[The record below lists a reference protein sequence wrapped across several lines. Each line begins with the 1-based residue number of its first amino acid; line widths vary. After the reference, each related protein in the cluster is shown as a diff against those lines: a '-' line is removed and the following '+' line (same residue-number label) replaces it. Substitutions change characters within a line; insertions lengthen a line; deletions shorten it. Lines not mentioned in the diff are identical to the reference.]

1 VKANASRSLLRR
13 YAGEMD
19 VEEVAAMW
27 GTKAKALQ
35 VIGLA
40 LNVLGT
46 ALIFLFAYP
55 GSDERRG
62 AMFVRVTRMALLLM
76 FCGFMLQLVAAYD
89 PT

>member
-1 VKANASRSLLRR
+1 
-13 YAGEMD
+13 
-19 VEEVAAMW
+19 MW

-35 VIGLA
+35 VIGLM

-62 AMFVRVTRMALLLM
+62 AMFVRLTRMALLLM
-76 FCGFMLQLVAAYD
+76 FCGFVLQLAAAYD